1 MLRGYQE
8 DIKRRVVD
16 AWARHR
22 SVLVQMPTG
31 TGKTV
36 VLASIVNDYLGING
50 EESDRRVWI
59 VAHRRELVGQIR
71 ETVRRFTMHDVR
83 IMHERS
89 AHGCAVEGVNG
100 GGITSDEDREL
111 GDVPVRVYSIQWLS
125 RYYDEI
131 TERPG
136 LVVIDEA
143 HHALAETY
151 KELWRRCPEAKFLG
165 MTATPCRLNGKGFT
179 DLFDVLVASD
189 GVAEFVRQG
198 WLSLNRKPGIARLYD
213 SVRKYA
219 DGKKGIVYAVS
230 IEHARN
236 IAGYY
241 NERGLSA
248 VAIDGKTPAGLR
260 KRMVD
265 DFRRGRI
272 RVLVN
277 VDVFSEGFDCPDV
290 EFVQLA
296 RPTLSLAKYLQQ
308 VGRGLRKTG
317 GKDSCMIIDNVGLYL
332 MFGLPTD
339 SRDWQAMFEG
349 RLAGRGNVDAG
360 SRIANMATNDEPTEN
375 ICNGAS
381 LELVITHDKLLDFL
395 DNCRI
400 HGFAEYGGCLRK
412 FRDGASGLY
421 GLKCGDKITVEAQ
434 FKEILDVGNGHA
446 AVMLENGRIDI
457 VDGNGCCIFKLG
469 RYKKV
474 KILDD
479 DIVFVTDKAGKGA
492 YVDLMNGRLYDERP
506 VLVRYGNVEML
517 KVGRAVC
524 SRTKTGYIRITD
536 AGRCDFI
543 EERFYLKIY
552 DRLSMQVSYDVACS
566 GKGAICIFAGDYD
579 DIYKLY
585 DTLADGSVVVSG
597 SDGKYYWA
605 DAGKEKRCIADGLFR
620 PEDNDKLDSIV
631 SELKTDA
638 ERRMLS
644 MMRDRKCEQT
654 EKRKE
659 KLTAFRGATPFKY
672 GAKWGLKLGERV
684 IIPPMFRNIQ
694 APVGWFCAFETN
706 PYQWGV
712 ITLDGRIIIEARY
725 SKVEIAA
732 NGVARLTLMPGKTKT
747 VKLEA

>member
-1 MLRGYQE
+1 
-8 DIKRRVVD
+8 
-16 AWARHR
+16 
-22 SVLVQMPTG
+22 MPTG

-36 VLASIVNDYLGING
+36 VLASLVNEQLRING
-50 EESDRRVWI
+50 EESNRCVWI

-71 ETVRRFTMHDVR
+71 ETVGRFM
-83 IMHERS
+83 MHERP
-89 AHGCAVEGVNG
+89 AHGCAADGVNG
-100 GGITSDEDREL
+100 GGVVGRDALLPGKTSIH
-111 GDVPVRVYSIQWLS
+111 VYSIQWLS
-125 RYYDEI
+125 KHYGDVDGE
-131 TERPG
+131 PG

-198 WLSLNRKPGIARLYD
+198 WLSAFDYVSIRPGSEEQGLVDMLKKRGLNRKPGIARLYD

-400 HGFAEYGGCLRK
+400 RGFAEYGGCLRK

-579 DIYKLY
+579 DSYKLY

-631 SELKTDA
+631 SELKADA